1 MQKERLLGKKEIYK
15 NGKAIQMEKM
25 TYGMLSKY
33 RTELMGIAAVSVLIT
48 HASDTIVVS
57 DMPFFFRCC
66 RKLEHWLALKCICS
80 SLYQE
85 WARGFLMR
93 KTRTQL
99 YTGKT
104 EQKEQ
109 LFHIC
114 YCPLLPM

>member
-1 MQKERLLGKKEIYK
+1 
-15 NGKAIQMEKM
+15 MEKM

-57 DMPFFFRCC
+57 DMPFFFQM
-66 RKLEHWLALKCICS
+66 LALKCICS
-80 SLYQE
+80 SFYQE

-114 YCPLLPM
+114 YCPLLLIRYWIYAFTMISLVLF